1 MCTTHISRRRRLL
14 DRPLLRLRIFFS
26 LSLFRKMNFIQT
38 LHEANEMFE
47 FLGIHSDTD
56 RYICIGAGTQ
66 IITGI
71 THSMTFPNILPVYWL
86 RQICLPILFAAAD
99 WVLIITK
106 SLTPTAVQ
114 PLDKKKKKKHRQTLH
129 STEVTLLYISNT
141 IPIRRQ
147 TSSTIK

>member
-1 MCTTHISRRRRLL
+1 MCTTHISGRRRLL
-14 DRPLLRLRIFFS
+14 DRPLLRRRIFFS

-71 THSMTFPNILPVYWL
+71 THSIHMHVPKYFT
-86 RQICLPILFAAAD
+86 
-99 WVLIITK
+99 
-106 SLTPTAVQ
+106 SLLASTNLLT
-114 PLDKKKKKKHRQTLH
+114 H
-129 STEVTLLYISNT
+129 SFCSG
-141 IPIRRQ
+141 
-147 TSSTIK
+147 